1 VKKGEIEYKVEL
13 AEDSLERIKDAFPET
28 ADEFLKMDLAK
39 DGVYKRLEFAIQNIL
54 DSFNEI
60 IVALELGP
68 SIGYKDIV
76 ETLHKNKIIDEP
88 LKEKLEFLVQL
99 RDVLIYDYD
108 LISDEMAFQNMEEYL
123 QFMEDGI
130 VFLKSFLEGR
140 G

>member
-13 AEDSLERIKDAFPET
+13 AEESLELIKDAFPET

-54 DSFNEI
+54 DRI

-123 QFMEDGI
+123 QFVEDGI

>member
-1 VKKGEIEYKVEL
+1 MKKGEIEYKVEL

-68 SIGYKDIV
+68 VSYTHLTLPTKRIV
-76 ETLHKNKIIDEP
+76 
-88 LKEKLEFLVQL
+88 
-99 RDVLIYDYD
+99 
-108 LISDEMAFQNMEEYL
+108 
-123 QFMEDGI
+123 
-130 VFLKSFLEGR
+130 
-140 G
+140 